1 MQSSFLRKR
10 AEDVITPQLVKLIHD
25 AAAMQRWNDYPRMVE
40 LTELDKQAHKFII
53 AYLLTASESDIDP
66 LNMIEAGLFEFFRR
80 VVVTD
85 IRPDVFRE
93 VIHEKGPALN
103 AWVMEQLAP
112 ALSHVEAGAFFRRM
126 ERYLADPDY
135 CRRERRLMAAA
146 HYLATRWE
154 FQIVYHSSRFLHDVE
169 ALRDSV
175 ESEMARFRDCN
186 GAMEYGLNGNFT
198 KLVDLNGRLRFQIRW
213 AQTPRLPRTS
223 VLGHVLVVAMMTYF
237 YASGRGFCPRR
248 VANNFFCA
256 LFHDLPEALT
266 RDIVSPVK
274 RSVPGL
280 DELILEV
287 EIRKVHAA
295 ILPLVPAAIRTEFL
309 YLMGLYEENG
319 RPRKDE
325 FQTRIFQDGHAVAV
339 PDAGPYNRHEFS
351 PLDGHAVKACDD
363 LAAFAEAAISIG
375 HGIRS
380 RELMRGMEKL
390 LRKYEGV
397 VVGGCDM
404 HNVLLTMKTE
414 LTQETG

>member
-1 MQSSFLRKR
+1 MAR
-10 AEDVITPQLVKLIHD
+10 VITPSLVKLVYD
-25 AAAMQRWNDYPRMVE
+25 AAAMQRWNEYPRMVE

-53 AYLLTASESDIDP
+53 AYLLTAYETDIDP
-66 LNMIEAGLFEFFRR
+66 LNLIEAGMFEFFRR

-93 VIHEKGPALN
+93 VIQEKGPALN

-112 ALSHVEAGAFFRRM
+112 AMRPVEGGAFFQRM

-135 CRRERRLMAAA
+135 CRRERKLMAAA

-154 FQIVYHSSRFLHDVE
+154 FQIVYQSSRFLHDVE
-169 ALRDSV
+169 TLRASV
-175 ESEMARFRDCN
+175 EGEMSRFRDCR
-186 GAMEYGLNGNFT
+186 GAMEYCLNG
-198 KLVDLNGRLRFQIRW
+198 KLSRLVDLNGRLRFQIRW

-223 VLGHVLVVAMMTYF
+223 VLGHVLVVALMTYF

-274 RSVPGL
+274 RSVAGL

-287 EIRKVHAA
+287 EIRKVQEE
-295 ILPLVPAAIRTEFL
+295 ILPLVPDSIRSEFL
-309 YLMGLYEENG
+309 YLMGIYEDG
-319 RPRKDE
+319 GKWHKDE
-325 FQTRIFQDGHAVAV
+325 FQTRICRGGRPEEV
-339 PDAGPYNRHEFS
+339 PDAGAYNSHEFS
-351 PLDGHAVKACDD
+351 PLDGRAVKACDD
-363 LAAFAEAAISIG
+363 LAAFSEAAISLG

-380 RELMRGMEKL
+380 RELMRGMEKI

-397 VVGGCDM
+397 VLGGCDL
-404 HNVLLTMKTE
+404 HAVLQTMKTE